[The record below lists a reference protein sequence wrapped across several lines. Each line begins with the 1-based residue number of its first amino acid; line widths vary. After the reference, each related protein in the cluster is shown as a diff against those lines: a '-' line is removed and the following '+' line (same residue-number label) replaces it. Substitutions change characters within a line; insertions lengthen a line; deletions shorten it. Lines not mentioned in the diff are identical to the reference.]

1 MSALF
6 NIEDF
11 RYLIEYSKDLVY
23 ECGASAEY
31 RLNVMASRGLLEAR
45 I

>member
-1 MSALF
+1 MSTWF

-11 RYLIEYSKDLVY
+11 KYLIEYSKGLVY
-23 ECGASAEY
+23 ECGASAEH
-31 RLNVMASRGLLEAR
+31 RLNVMVARGLLEAR

>member
-1 MSALF
+1 MSTWF

-11 RYLIEYSKDLVY
+11 RYLIEYSKNLVY

-31 RLNVMASRGLLEAR
+31 RLNVMAARGLLEAR